1 MDIVTLCCL
10 SMRQFFSAIV
20 FHNCTNLSNATH
32 KFCFDHNVI
41 IFCFSKSCFLGCPD
55 KIVWCS
61 LDSIPCS
68 LGKRQ
73 KKFSNNKKGIIVTSV
88 LLTTKTETSLL
99 NCAIIG
105 YPSFWFVSMKSKL
118 IFKNQCFGQN
128 PSSLIELKGRGAH
141 GSVNYIFHI
150 PLAVL

>member
-1 MDIVTLCCL
+1 
-10 SMRQFFSAIV
+10 MRQFFSATV

-32 KFCFDHNVI
+32 KFCFDHNVV

-61 LDSIPCS
+61 LDSIPCG

-73 KKFSNNKKGIIVTSV
+73 KKFSNNKKGVIVTSV

-99 NCAIIG
+99 NYARTGC
-105 YPSFWFVSMKSKL
+105 PSFFFVSMKSKL
-118 IFKNQCFGQN
+118 IFKNRCFGQK
-128 PSSLIELKGRGAH
+128 PPSLIELKSGVAH
-141 GSVNYIFHI
+141 GSVNWIFHI
-150 PLAVL
+150 PLAVI